1 MSKVSSQTNEKLSV
15 KSSLKLNF
23 KISNRLQQIEK
34 MVTSQY
40 DHIWDCCCDHGLLG
54 SALLSR
60 PEGNTVHFVDIVPQ
74 LMAELE
80 SKLHRFYPSSNW
92 KTHCLDV
99 AKLPLA
105 QYAGKHLIII
115 AGIGGDL
122 MIEFI
127 EAIYKKYKDL
137 TIDFL
142 LCPVHH
148 QFSMRQTLIALEFS
162 LKHEVLMEENRRFYE
177 IVLVSTTKDDNKRV
191 NPVGD
196 IMWRSTSSHQAGTA
210 QRYLTKTLN
219 HYERIQQGV
228 HQSKTDDVQ
237 HVIDAYHGVML

>member
-1 MSKVSSQTNEKLSV
+1 MLKVSSQSKVKLSV

-60 PEGNTVHFVDIVPQ
+60 PEANTVHFVDIVPQ
-74 LMAELE
+74 LMAELD

-99 AKLPLA
+99 AKLPLIH
-105 QYAGKHLIII
+105 YEGKHLIII

-127 EAIYKKYKDL
+127 EAIYKRHQDL
-137 TIDFL
+137 NIDFL

-148 QFSMRQTLIALEFS
+148 QFSLRQTLIALDFS
-162 LKHEVLMEENRRFYE
+162 LQHEVLLEENRRFYE
-177 IVLVSTTKDDNKRV
+177 ILLVSTIKDEDKSV

-196 IMWRSTSSHQAGTA
+196 IMWQSTSIHQADTSEK
-210 QRYLTKTLN
+210 YLAKTLD
-219 HYERIQQGV
+219 HYQRIQQGFL
-228 HQSKTDDVQ
+228 QGKTNDVQ
-237 HVIDAYHGVML
+237 HVIDAYRAVEL

>member
-1 MSKVSSQTNEKLSV
+1 MSKVSSQPKVKLSV

-23 KISNRLQQIEK
+23 KISNRLQKIEK

-60 PEGNTVHFVDIVPQ
+60 PDATTVHFVDIVPQ
-74 LMAELE
+74 LMAELD

-99 AKLPLA
+99 AKLPLMH
-105 QYAGKHLIII
+105 YEGKHLIII

-127 EAIYKKYKDL
+127 EAIYKKHQDL
-137 TIDFL
+137 NIEFL

-148 QFSMRQTLIALEFS
+148 QFSLRQTLIALDFS
-162 LKHEVLMEENRRFYE
+162 LQHEVLLEENRRFYE
-177 IVLVSTTKDDNKRV
+177 ILLVSTTKDENKSV

-196 IMWRSTSSHQAGTA
+196 IMWQSTSNHQADTSE
-210 QRYLTKTLN
+210 RYLAKTLD
-219 HYERIQQGV
+219 HYQRIQQGFL
-228 HQSKTDDVQ
+228 QGKTNDVQ
-237 HVIDAYHGVML
+237 HVIDAYRAVEL